1 MDSDTASADGTP
13 IGQLPRV
20 ILGTWPTP
28 VEPAP
33 SLAAAVGLG
42 PDDLFVKRDDLTGLG
57 GGGNKV
63 RKLEWTIGAALAQ
76 GADTLVTTGA
86 PQSNHAR
93 LTGAAAARTG
103 LEAVLV
109 FPGAP
114 GASRSGNLALD
125 GLFGARIAWAGD
137 VDASGLAAA
146 AARVAQEL
154 KGQGRQVA
162 VIPFGGSSGVGAR
175 GYVECGRELL
185 LQVPDLRT
193 AMVAVG
199 SGGTMAGLVAA
210 LGPDRVLGVDTGAVA
225 DPLPVI
231 AAFASEA
238 GATEVTPAQLTVRR
252 DQVGGGYGD
261 YPAAA
266 DSALR
271 LAARTEGLVLDPVY
285 TARAMAG
292 LAAAVRDGQVAPG
305 HKTVFVHTGGLPG
318 LFGHP
323 AAIERAE
330 RGLEE
335 FTVDPRPN

>member
-1 MDSDTASADGTP
+1 
-13 IGQLPRV
+13 
-20 ILGTWPTP
+20 
-28 VEPAP
+28 
-33 SLAAAVGLG
+33 
-42 PDDLFVKRDDLTGLG
+42 
-57 GGGNKV
+57 
-63 RKLEWTIGAALAQ
+63 
-76 GADTLVTTGA
+76 
-86 PQSNHAR
+86 
-93 LTGAAAARTG
+93 
-103 LEAVLV
+103 
-109 FPGAP
+109 
-114 GASRSGNLALD
+114 
-125 GLFGARIAWAGD
+125 FGARIAWAGD

-210 LGPDRVLGVDTGAVA
+210 LGPGRVLGVDTGAVA

-266 DSALR
+266 DS
-271 LAARTEGLVLDPVY
+271 
-285 TARAMAG
+285 
-292 LAAAVRDGQVAPG
+292 
-305 HKTVFVHTGGLPG
+305 
-318 LFGHP
+318 
-323 AAIERAE
+323 
-330 RGLEE
+330 
-335 FTVDPRPN
+335 